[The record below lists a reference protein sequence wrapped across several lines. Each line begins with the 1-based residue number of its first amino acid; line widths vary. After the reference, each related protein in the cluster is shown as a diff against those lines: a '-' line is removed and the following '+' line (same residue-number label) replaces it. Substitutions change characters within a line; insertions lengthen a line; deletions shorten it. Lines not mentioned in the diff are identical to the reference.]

1 MFTST
6 KDLDEKYTNSNNQV
20 KTDKSKSVNGVV
32 CSFWLKNACKYG
44 SSCKYLHE
52 DIPEKYPECEHGIN
66 CTKINSG
73 CPFKHTKKSQK
84 ECHNYNAGYC
94 AHGKQCKDLHNE
106 QNICLNYLL
115 GFCPEGPNCK
125 LFHLKTLI
133 NPGHDNLD
141 YLAKSLPNLE
151 PKKTS

>member
-73 CPFKHTKKSQK
+73 CPFNIQKNLKKNVIIIMLDIVHMESSVK
-84 ECHNYNAGYC
+84 
-94 AHGKQCKDLHNE
+94 
-106 QNICLNYLL
+106 ICTMSKIYV
-115 GFCPEGPNCK
+115 
-125 LFHLKTLI
+125 LI
-133 NPGHDNLD
+133 I
-141 YLAKSLPNLE
+141 Y
-151 PKKTS
+151 